1 MTALVAVPAYTLAP
15 SYPWIGIVAGI
26 AIVWGT
32 DLLVKF
38 AISRPE
44 VPSETLAACLVTGI
58 CATLLWVALVLVRYA
73 VRFVAAVFAVGASAI
88 R

>member
-15 SYPWIGIVAGI
+15 GYPWIGI
-26 AIVWGT
+26 AIVCGT

-44 VPSETLAACLVTGI
+44 VPSEALAACLVTGI
-58 CATLLWVALVLVRYA
+58 CATLLWVILVLGRYA
-73 VRFVAAVFAVGASAI
+73 VRFVAAVFAVVASAI